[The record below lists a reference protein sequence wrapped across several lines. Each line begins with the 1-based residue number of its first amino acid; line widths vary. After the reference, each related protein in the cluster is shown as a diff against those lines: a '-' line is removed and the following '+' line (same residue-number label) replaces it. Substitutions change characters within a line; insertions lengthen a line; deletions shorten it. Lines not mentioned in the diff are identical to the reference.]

1 MTSDGAKT
9 PLIIVISGPGGA
21 GKGTIVRELCEQ
33 DPKVTVSR
41 SWTTREPRVD
51 DTDDS
56 YFFVDTAAF
65 NKHKDNGGF
74 IEWNEFLGSM
84 YGTPMPDSADKRDLI
99 LEIDVSGGRQINE
112 KLPEAILIF
121 IDVGDPE
128 LRRRL
133 SERGDKSSEIDKR
146 LLEAERERKE
156 AKELNYQIILNDDLG
171 KATREISEIIRKAR
185 L

>member
-1 MTSDGAKT
+1 M
-9 PLIIVISGPGGA
+9 
-21 GKGTIVRELCEQ
+21 
-33 DPKVTVSR
+33 
-41 SWTTREPRVD
+41 
-51 DTDDS
+51 
-56 YFFVDTAAF
+56 
-65 NKHKDNGGF
+65 
-74 IEWNEFLGSM
+74 
-84 YGTPMPDSADKRDLI
+84 
-99 LEIDVSGGRQINE
+99 EIDVSGGRQINE

-121 IDVGDPE
+121 IDVEDPE

-146 LLEAERERKE
+146 LLEADRERKE

>member
-1 MTSDGAKT
+1 MTSEATKT

-21 GKGTIVRELCEQ
+21 GKGTIVRELCEL
-33 DPKVTVSR
+33 DPKVAVSR

-51 DTDDS
+51 DKDDS
-56 YFFVDTAAF
+56 YFFVDDLEF
-65 NKHKDNGGF
+65 NKHKDDGGF

-84 YGTPMPDSADKRDLI
+84 YGTPMPDSDDQRDLI

-112 KLPEAILIF
+112 KFPDAILIF
-121 IDVGDPE
+121 IDVEDPE

-133 SERGDKSSEIDKR
+133 SERGDKSNEIEKR
-146 LLEAERERKE
+146 LMEAERERKE
-156 AKELNYQIILNDDLG
+156 AKELNYQIILNDNLA
-171 KATREISEIIRKAR
+171 KATKEIYEIICKAR

>member
-1 MTSDGAKT
+1 MTFEGTKA

-51 DTDDS
+51 DKDDS
-56 YFFVDTAAF
+56 YFFVDDAEF
-65 NKHKDNGGF
+65 NSHKDNGGF
-74 IEWNEFLGSM
+74 IEWNDFLGSM
-84 YGTPMPDSADKRDLI
+84 YGTPMPDSKDGRDLI

-121 IDVGDPE
+121 IDVEDPE

-133 SERGDKSSEIDKR
+133 SARGDKSSEIDKR

-156 AKELNYQIILNDDLG
+156 AKELNYQIILNNDLA
-171 KATREISEIIRKAR
+171 KATKAISEIICKAR

>member
-1 MTSDGAKT
+1 M
-9 PLIIVISGPGGA
+9 IIVISGPGGA

-51 DTDDS
+51 DKDDS
-56 YFFVDTAAF
+56 YFFVDATAF
-65 NKHKDNGGF
+65 NKHKDSGGF

-84 YGTPMPDSADKRDLI
+84 YGTPVPDSDDKRDLI

-112 KLPEAILIF
+112 KLPEALLIF
-121 IDVGDPE
+121 IDVEDPE

-171 KATREISEIIRKAR
+171 KATKEIYEIICRAR

>member
-1 MTSDGAKT
+1 MTSEATKT

-21 GKGTIVRELCEQ
+21 GKGTIVRELCEL

-51 DTDDS
+51 DKDDS
-56 YFFVDTAAF
+56 YFFVDDLEF
-65 NKHKDNGGF
+65 NKHKDDGGF

-84 YGTPMPDSADKRDLI
+84 YGTPMPDSYEQRDLI

-112 KLPEAILIF
+112 KFPDAILIF
-121 IDVGDPE
+121 IDVEDLE

-133 SERGDKSSEIDKR
+133 SERGDKSNEIEKR
-146 LLEAERERKE
+146 LMEAERERKE
-156 AKELNYQIILNDDLG
+156 AKELNYQVILNDNLV
-171 KATREISEIIRKAR
+171 KATKEIYEIICKAR

>member
-1 MTSDGAKT
+1 MTSEGTKT
-9 PLIIVISGPGGA
+9 PLVIVISGPGGV
-21 GKGTIVRELCEQ
+21 GKGTIVRELCDQ

-51 DTDDS
+51 DKDDS
-56 YFFVDTAAF
+56 YFFVDATAF
-65 NKHKDNGGF
+65 NKHKDSGGF

-121 IDVGDPE
+121 VDVEDPE

-156 AKELNYQIILNDDLG
+156 AKELNYQIILNDDLR
-171 KATREISEIIRKAR
+171 KATKEISEIICKAR

>member
-1 MTSDGAKT
+1 MTSEGTKT
-9 PLIIVISGPGGA
+9 PLVIVISGPGGV
-21 GKGTIVRELCEQ
+21 GKGTIVRELCYQ

-51 DTDDS
+51 DKDDS
-56 YFFVDTAAF
+56 YFFVDATAF
-65 NKHKDNGGF
+65 NKHKDSGGF

-121 IDVGDPE
+121 VDVEDPE

-171 KATREISEIIRKAR
+171 KATKEIYEIICRAR